1 MLLKGQFIF
10 DVTQVIGGIMARNAP
25 MPLKGKFRL
34 ERLHAKLMIEFTP
47 LNDKRTAMITAYD
60 HRREINGV
68 DQVAVPLD
76 KIDEFNKAWDE
87 TYGQQDIE
95 VPGAAPIP
103 LALFDL
109 GDHVDGGV
117 TALELRAMGDLVVE

>member
-10 DVTQVIGGIMARNAP
+10 EVTQVIGGIMSRNAP

-34 ERLHAKLMIEFTP
+34 ERLHSRLMAEFTP
-47 LNDKRTAMITAYD
+47 LNTKRTEMIMAYD
-60 HRREINGV
+60 HRREIDGV
-68 DQVAVPLD
+68 DQPAVPLD
-76 KIDEFNKAWDE
+76 KLEEFNKAWDE
-87 TYGQQDIE
+87 IAQLEIE

-103 LALFDL
+103 LSLFDL

-117 TALELRAMGDLVVE
+117 AALELRAMGDLVVE